1 MADFLKMDIFF
12 AVATVSVAL
21 IALCMCILLVQL
33 IRFIRTLDS
42 IASEVEAEAQ
52 EIRADLDDAR
62 ASIARE
68 GRRLVPLLGFFGKTA
83 LRLSGKKKRKK
94 S

>member
-1 MADFLKMDIFF
+1 MTDFLKMDIFF
-12 AVATVSVAL
+12 AVATVSVV
-21 IALCMCILLVQL
+21 IVALCVCMVLVQL
-33 IRFIRTLDS
+33 TRFLRTLDS

-83 LRLSGKKKRKK
+83 LRLGGKKKRKK

>member
-1 MADFLKMDIFF
+1 MDLFF
-12 AVATVSVAL
+12 AVATVAVAL
-21 IALCMCILLVQL
+21 VALCTCVVLVYL
-33 IRFIRTLDS
+33 ARFLRTLDS
-42 IASEVEAEAQ
+42 IAQEVEAEAQ

-62 ASIARE
+62 ARVVRE

-83 LRLSGKKKRKK
+83 LRLSGKKKRKR